1 MIVFDTQLR
10 ERRCLPQILAGVAI
24 LAIMAMPQS
33 LFPQEGVRGQELAPG
48 VLLIVDDGRNFVAS
62 VGTDGAFL
70 VGPQTT
76 GAASR
81 LEPLLQR
88 ATRGPLRYVL
98 LAPVDSG
105 ALTDDGGWSSLGAFV
120 ATHES
125 MKPRLRRWAK
135 TAGLDT
141 SARKFPAVTYSEV
154 IAFDLNG
161 ESIHTV
167 HMPAGY
173 SDADAI
179 THFHGSNVIH
189 LGGSFTADGYPSI
202 NLGQKGTITG
212 MIETVSRFL
221 QSGDATV
228 FVGDRGPIG
237 RRADLQ
243 AYHAM
248 LVAVRDRV
256 RALADSGQSEEAVVR
271 SRPTASFDARW
282 GQGVV
287 GAEAFVRAVYRS
299 LKKK

>member
-1 MIVFDTQLR
+1 MAA
-10 ERRCLPQILAGVAI
+10 PQTLCA
-24 LAIMAMPQS
+24 
-33 LFPQEGVRGQELAPG
+33 QEGVRGQEIAPG
-48 VLLIVDDGRNFVAS
+48 VLLIVDQGRNLVAS
-62 VGTDGAFL
+62 VGSDGAFL
-70 VGPQTT
+70 VGPQTK
-76 GAASR
+76 GASTR

-88 ATRGPLRYVL
+88 ATRGPLRYIL

-105 ALTDDGGWSSLGAFV
+105 TLTDDGGWSSLGAFV
-120 ATHES
+120 TTHES

-135 TAGLDT
+135 AAGLDT
-141 SARKFPAVTYSEV
+141 SARKFPVVTYSEV
-154 IAFDLNG
+154 IAFELNG

-179 THFHGSNVIH
+179 THFHTSNVIH
-189 LGGSFTADGYPSI
+189 LGGSFTADGYPNI
-202 NLGQKGTITG
+202 NPGQKGTITG

-221 QSGDATV
+221 QNTDPTV

-237 RRADLQ
+237 RPADLK

-256 RALADSGQSEEAVVR
+256 RALADSGQSEDTVVR
-271 SRPTASFDARW
+271 RRPTASFDARW

-299 LKKK
+299 LNKK